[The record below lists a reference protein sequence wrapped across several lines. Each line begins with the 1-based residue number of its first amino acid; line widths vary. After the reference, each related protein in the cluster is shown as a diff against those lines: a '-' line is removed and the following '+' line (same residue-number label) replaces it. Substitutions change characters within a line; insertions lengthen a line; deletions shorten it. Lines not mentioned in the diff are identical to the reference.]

1 MSDKKSVQSI
11 KQDVIDVVSN
21 ERGRPIPL
29 GIIVKKLEN
38 AYCDQPNFKNNIYR
52 AAEELIRTGELKQ
65 LKSKSVILGYI
76 NAPVNLDKIQQ
87 GKISINS
94 GGSGFITMDNNKK
107 ASYYVFKTNLNGAL
121 DGDIVEFAEMQK
133 PPRADLKDAV
143 ITKVISHAKDFY
155 VGIFHL
161 NPDGT
166 YRIKIDDEKF
176 YLDVRLDSIQGLVEG
191 QKILIQ
197 IAKYEEKIAYGSV
210 SRIIGHV
217 GDVGVDILSIVYDNG
232 VEPDFPNPVL
242 EYARNV
248 KLEINEYQRSIRKDL
263 TNLPIVTI
271 DPATSKDFDD
281 AIYAKKLE
289 DGKFF
294 LSVSIADV
302 SHYVKFKSIL
312 DEEALKRGC
321 SIYLVDRVIPMLPH
335 NLSDDLCS
343 LNPNV
348 DRLTLTCDMRIRTNG
363 EIEDIKV
370 YPSII
375 KSHRRFSYD
384 EVNAF
389 FNKTDDLSKDTS
401 EVKEMLLDSLE
412 LHKLMDKAKRQRG
425 YINFDIPEP
434 IIVVNDQGVPTEIKK
449 YESGTAQHMIE
460 DFMVAANEAVTTY
473 AEKQK

>member
-29 GIIVKKLEN
+29 GIIVKKLEREYN
-38 AYCDQPNFKNNIYR
+38 DQTNFKNNIYR

-65 LKSKSVILGYI
+65 LKSKSVILGYV
-76 NAPVNLDKIQQ
+76 NAPVDLSKLQQ
-87 GKISINS
+87 GQISINS
-94 GGSGFITMDNNKK
+94 GGSGFITLGENRK
-107 ASYYVFKTNLNGAL
+107 ASYYVFKTNLGGAL
-121 DGDIVEFAEMQK
+121 DGDQVEFAEMQK

-143 ITKVISHAKDFY
+143 VTKVISHAKDFY
-155 VGIFHL
+155 VGIFQT
-161 NPDGT
+161 NKDGS
-166 YRIKIDDEKF
+166 YKIKVDDEKF
-176 YLDVRLDSIQGLVEG
+176 YLDIKLDSIQGLVNG

-197 IAKYEEKIAYGSV
+197 IAKYEGNVAFGSV
-210 SRIIGHV
+210 SRVIGHV

-232 VEPDFPNPVL
+232 VEPDFSDPVL
-242 EYARNV
+242 DYAR
-248 KLEINEYQRSIRKDL
+248 KIKIEIDDYQRSIRKDL

-302 SHYVKFKSIL
+302 SHYVRFKSIL

-335 NLSDDLCS
+335 NLSDDICS

-348 DRLTLTCDMRIRTNG
+348 ERLTLTCDMRIRTNG

-389 FNKTDDLSKDTS
+389 FNKTDDLSTDS
-401 EVKEMLLDSLE
+401 NEVKTMLLESLE
-412 LHKLMDKAKRQRG
+412 LHQILDKAKKQRG
-425 YINFDIPEP
+425 YINFEIPEP
-434 IIVVNDQGVPTEIKK
+434 IIVVNDKCVPIEIKK

-460 DFMVAANEAVTTY
+460 DFMVAANEAVTIY